1 MDEKTKDTFSE
12 GKPAHGADNG
22 DELKEVENA

>member
-1 MDEKTKDTFSE
+1 MNENIKDNFPE

-22 DELKEVENA
+22 QEIKEVENA